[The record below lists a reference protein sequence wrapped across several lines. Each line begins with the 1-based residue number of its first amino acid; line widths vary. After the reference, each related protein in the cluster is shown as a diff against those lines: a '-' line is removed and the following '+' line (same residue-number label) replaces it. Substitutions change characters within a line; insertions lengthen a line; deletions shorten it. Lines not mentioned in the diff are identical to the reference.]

1 MSGTE
6 ISAVRRRM
14 LAGLDAALHL
24 VFPPRCLCCGEAVGS
39 DQGLCGPCWRDAGFI
54 TGTCCTRCGTPLPGQ
69 DEGAICCDACLADP
83 PPWRQGRAALTY
95 SDTGR
100 RLVLQLKHGDR
111 LDLVRPMAGW
121 MARAGAPLISPDS
134 VIAPVPLHRMRLLKR
149 RYNQSALLAQE
160 IARQTG
166 ATYLPDLFR
175 RVRATPSQEGRS
187 REERIAN
194 LAGAIDITHKKE
206 KDISG
211 KQLLIIDDVMTS
223 GATLRAA
230 TEAATSA
237 NAACVDVLLLARVAW
252 NI

>member
-54 TGTCCTRCGTPLPGQ
+54 QGACCTRCGTPLPGQ
-69 DEGAICCDACLADP
+69 SDEALCCDECLADP

-95 SDTGR
+95 SETGR

-111 LDLVRPMAGW
+111 LDLVRPLAGW
-121 MARAGAPLISPDS
+121 MARAGAPLIGPDS
-134 VIAPVPLHRMRLLKR
+134 ILAPVPLHRLRMLKR

-166 ATYLPDLFR
+166 SIYVPDLFR

-187 REERIAN
+187 REERAAN
-194 LAGAIDITHKKE
+194 LSGAIGITNGKE
-206 KDISG
+206 TVISG
-211 KQLLIIDDVMTS
+211 SRLMIIDDVITS
-223 GATLRAA
+223 GATLRAVA
-230 TEAATSA
+230 EAAISA
-237 NAACVDVLLLARVAW
+237 NAACVDVLLLARVAR
-252 NI
+252 NT